1 MANKQNEERKYF
13 NIGKNWEVDHVRVLD
28 FGTFFTLKV
37 DGLSLYNLRVVPAG
51 KKYDTFIASPEEKGK
66 DGKYY
71 KVYALYL
78 DNEDTAAV
86 IEEVERQAKKAN
98 RK

>member
-1 MANKQNEERKYF
+1 MANKQAEKSYF
-13 NIGKNWEVDHVRVLD
+13 DLGKNWEVDNVRVLD

-37 DGLSLYNLRVVPAG
+37 EGLALYNLRLVPAG
-51 KKYDTFIASPEEKGK
+51 KKYDAFIACPDEKGK

-71 KVYALYL
+71 KLFAIYL
-78 DNEDTAAV
+78 TEEDTAAV
-86 IEEVERQAKKAN
+86 IGEVERLTKKAN